1 MNEIELI
8 DNDIYIRWNKY
19 SEKLVYSLNILEE
32 FIKINDIINDDNNKL
47 INNENKLK
55 KYENIYIMEP
65 IISNYSEYI
74 MKLINNIK
82 YEIYN
87 INSIIYYN
95 NLSSIILNNNI
106 DALAKEIDEDY
117 IYINDLIKKKCRII
131 RWNNEI
137 NKEEIDKIEN
147 KFQTQLDKI
156 LNIHNI

>member
-19 SEKLVYSLNILEE
+19 SEKLVYYLNMLEE
-32 FIKINDIINDDNNKL
+32 FIKINYKIDDDNNKL

-55 KYENIYIMEP
+55 KYENIYIMEH

-74 MKLINNIK
+74 MKLINDIK

-95 NLSSIILNNNI
+95 NLSGIILNNNI
-106 DALAKEIDEDY
+106 DSLVKEIEEDY
-117 IYINDLIKKKCRII
+117 IYINDLIKKKFRII
-131 RWNNEI
+131 RWDVEI
-137 NKEEIDKIEN
+137 NKEEIDKTEN
-147 KFQTQLDKI
+147 KFQMQLDKI